1 MIAKRRLTCGVA
13 SQEPKSLAR
22 FESSPGD
29 GGPDFRWR
37 LLLAGRLG
45 LLRLLVLLVVLLA
58 VVAFAHD
65 SFLW

>member
-1 MIAKRRLTCGVA
+1 MKRFQRLV
-13 SQEPKSLAR
+13 
-22 FESSPGD
+22 
-29 GGPDFRWR
+29 

-65 SFLW
+65 VFLFVSGDGSDERL